1 MKQEMI
7 FLFRHFRPL
16 KSTLHSLAKFHTA
29 KNICTAPYLIDLCAE
44 MSWLGLN
51 SWISGDVEVAEES
64 LLRPVPVGLGS
75 FHGSG
80 HWSCLKL
87 GCTALTHKHSLGA
100 ACISNTWNFFP
111 YIVLLLSLCVSL
123 QLVDVASTVG
133 VCAQVW
139 KKSTTTKERGG
150 LKSLHTKTSKN
161 YTLLHDSLHVSLH
174 IIECIFWKQ
183 SCCLKY
189 RPSFVIPGFTL

>member
-7 FLFRHFRPL
+7 FLLRHFRPL

-29 KNICTAPYLIDLCAE
+29 ENICTAPYLIDLCAE

-51 SWISGDVEVAEES
+51 SWITGDVEVAEES

-100 ACISNTWNFFP
+100 ACISNTRIFFSI
-111 YIVLLLSLCVSL
+111 YCAFTVSLCVSPAGGCGQHSWSL
-123 QLVDVASTVG
+123 CPSLKKVNYYKGLRRIKIPTHKNL
-133 VCAQVW
+133 
-139 KKSTTTKERGG
+139 KKSHPTSWFPACISSYNRVNFLETELL
-150 LKSLHTKTSKN
+150 LK
-161 YTLLHDSLHVSLH
+161 
-174 IIECIFWKQ
+174 I
-183 SCCLKY
+183 
-189 RPSFVIPGFTL
+189 